1 MHVSVS
7 LQKHKGFFLHFDSDL
22 KSAKISATMHFF
34 QTQKKITGENFKIN
48 SVTFS
53 PSGNQYSNT
62 YNPYLLHYLAIVC
75 SLWYLLDTKFSNR
88 KWRVS
93 FLNQFVLN

>member
-48 SVTFS
+48 SVTLS
-53 PSGNQYSNT
+53 PIGINT
-62 YNPYLLHYLAIVC
+62 AIPITLIYC
-75 SLWYLLDTKFSNR
+75 TI
-88 KWRVS
+88 
-93 FLNQFVLN
+93 